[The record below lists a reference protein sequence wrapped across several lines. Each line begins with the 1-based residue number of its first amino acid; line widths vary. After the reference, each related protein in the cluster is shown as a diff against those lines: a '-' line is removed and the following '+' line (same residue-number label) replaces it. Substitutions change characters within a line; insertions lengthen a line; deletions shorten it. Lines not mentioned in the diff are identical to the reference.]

1 MKHKRLLTS
10 ALALGAA
17 GALALTGCSG
27 GGGGEEGGGDGESK
41 GTVTFGLFNW
51 DEAIAVTNLWKV
63 VLEDEGYDVEIEAAD
78 PAPVFQGLADGA
90 YDAVLDV
97 WLPLTHKEYVDRY
110 GDDIVELGAWNDE
123 AKLTIAVNSDA
134 PIDSLTELADNA
146 DEFGNRLVGIE
157 AGAGLTSATE
167 NEVIPTYG
175 LEDMDFVVSSTPA
188 MLTELKSAMDSGDNI
203 AVTLWRPHWAYDAY
217 DIKDL
222 EDPEGTL
229 GDAESL
235 YSYGSSTLA
244 DDHPEVSEW
253 LTNFKMDSEHL
264 YSLEN
269 LMFNENEGSDDYEP
283 IIREWIEQNQ
293 EYVDGLTS

>member
-1 MKHKRLLTS
+1 MKKKFLTS

-17 GALALTGCSG
+17 GALALTGCASDGGSG
-27 GGGGEEGGGDGESK
+27 DEGGDEK

-63 VLEDEGYDVEIEAAD
+63 ILEDEGYDVEIETAD

-97 WLPLTHKEYVDRY
+97 WLPLTHEEYVERY

-123 AKLTIAVNSDA
+123 AKLTVAVNSDA

-157 AGAGLTSATE
+157 AGAGLTAATE

-175 LEDMDFVVSSTPA
+175 LEDMDFIVSSTPA

-229 GDAESL
+229 GDAESI

-244 DDHPEVSEW
+244 EDHPEVSEW
-253 LTNFKMDSEHL
+253 LSNFKMDSDHL

-283 IIREWIEQNQ
+283 IVREWIEQNQ

>member
-1 MKHKRLLTS
+1 MKKKFLTS

-17 GALALTGCSG
+17 GALALTGCAGGSDSG
-27 GGGGEEGGGDGESK
+27 SGDGDSK

-63 VLEDEGYDVEIEAAD
+63 ILEDEGYEVEIETAD
-78 PAPVFQGLADGA
+78 PAPVFQGLSDGA

-97 WLPLTHKEYVDRY
+97 WLPLTHQEYVERY

-123 AKLTIAVNSDA
+123 AKLTMAVNSDA
-134 PIDSLTELADNA
+134 PIDSISELADNA
-146 DEFGNRLVGIE
+146 DEFGNRIVGIE

-229 GDAESL
+229 GDAESI

-244 DDHPEVSEW
+244 DDFPEVSEW
-253 LTNFKMDSEHL
+253 LTNFKMDSDHL

-283 IIREWIEQNQ
+283 IVREWIEQNQ

>member
-1 MKHKRLLTS
+1 MKKKFLTS

-17 GALALTGCSG
+17 GALALTGCASDGGSG
-27 GGGGEEGGGDGESK
+27 DEGGDEK

-63 VLEDEGYDVEIEAAD
+63 ILEDEGYDVEIETAD

-97 WLPLTHKEYVDRY
+97 WLPLTHKEYVERY

-123 AKLTIAVNSDA
+123 AKLTVAVNSDA

-157 AGAGLTSATE
+157 AGAGLTAATE

-175 LEDMDFVVSSTPA
+175 LEDMDFIVSSTPA

-229 GDAESL
+229 GDAESI

-244 DDHPEVSEW
+244 EDHPEVSEW

-283 IIREWIEQNQ
+283 IVREWIEQNQ